1 MAIVKLPI
9 YAKFVKINYIDVVWW
24 ILDEYRVNKVMLV
37 EISLQDKVTRNM
49 STKNSFKFKL
59 ALTLGNI
66 YRLCVL
72 QLDFQILT
80 SIRHEYL

>member
-1 MAIVKLPI
+1 MQSCQNKLH
-9 YAKFVKINYIDVVWW
+9 DVVWW

-37 EISLQDKVTRNM
+37 EISLQYKVTMNM
-49 STKNSFKFKL
+49 STKNYFKFKL
-59 ALTLGNI
+59 ALTLANI

-80 SIRHEYL
+80 SIRHDYL